1 MTTPLDILI
10 RARNAAG
17 PAFTQLQQQM
27 GGVDRAA
34 GIMSGGLGAAFGLL
48 AGGAAVAAIAGTVR
62 ELQVLGIQSANT
74 GQAFKGLASDAGE
87 SSTEMLAKLRAAS
100 RGMITDLDLM
110 TNANRAMM
118 LGVTSNADDM
128 SRLLEVAATRG
139 RALGRS
145 TADAFTDIVTGIG
158 RMSPLILD
166 NLGIVTG
173 GEKAFDAYAETL
185 GKTAAELT
193 DVEKKQFLVN
203 KVLSETQTS
212 AAAATDGV
220 ASLGVAWANY
230 KAALGEALLGEGG
243 LGAALARGLQGL
255 AEAQQVQNAFTQAVR
270 EFGVD
275 LGEQVFAEMGMAV
288 GETKTFYAALKEV
301 QTQYKQHAI
310 TAPEAIAAIEAL
322 GRAYLHGST
331 YAGVMTRAM
340 DEFNKRAKETGSISV
355 APIQTAYQRLGD
367 AAGITSDT
375 LREMPPIVRDQAV
388 AIRGATGA
396 ISTYNQEL
404 ENLKSTIAGIISASV
419 SGTKGLVDFTESTV
433 GGFDPNGPARDF
445 GRMWDVAVNGF
456 QSQWIDELRSQGL
469 IPDDV
474 IAAGEAALKSFA
486 EGKARAFQSGTDLGL
501 LDTNAIIAQ
510 VRQQLTAN
518 AEMER
523 VRAEILATLTGQ
535 GISRSDASKALGQV
549 LGDGTDA
556 GTSLGADIGTGISTG
571 LNTAGASI
579 AATLKQ
585 QIADASDRI
594 IEAGRIIGRGL
605 GDGLL
610 QVFKDNVPAELVSI
624 LADLVAPEV
633 LKRINA
639 AKTTSG
645 ARP

>member
-1 MTTPLDILI
+1 
-10 RARNAAG
+10 
-17 PAFTQLQQQM
+17 
-27 GGVDRAA
+27 
-34 GIMSGGLGAAFGLL
+34 
-48 AGGAAVAAIAGTVR
+48 
-62 ELQVLGIQSANT
+62 
-74 GQAFKGLASDAGE
+74 
-87 SSTEMLAKLRAAS
+87 
-100 RGMITDLDLM
+100 
-110 TNANRAMM
+110 
-118 LGVTSNADDM
+118 
-128 SRLLEVAATRG
+128 
-139 RALGRS
+139 
-145 TADAFTDIVTGIG
+145 
-158 RMSPLILD
+158 
-166 NLGIVTG
+166 
-173 GEKAFDAYAETL
+173 
-185 GKTAAELT
+185 
-193 DVEKKQFLVN
+193 
-203 KVLSETQTS
+203 
-212 AAAATDGV
+212 
-220 ASLGVAWANY
+220 
-230 KAALGEALLGEGG
+230 
-243 LGAALARGLQGL
+243 
-255 AEAQQVQNAFTQAVR
+255 
-270 EFGVD
+270 
-275 LGEQVFAEMGMAV
+275 MGMAV

>member
-10 RARNAAG
+10 KARNAAG

-27 GGVDRAA
+27 SMADRAA
-34 GIMSGGLGAAFGLL
+34 GVFAGGMTAALGVM
-48 AGGAAVAAIAGTVR
+48 AGGAAVVAIAGTVR
-62 ELQVLGIQSANT
+62 ELQTLGIQSANT
-74 GQAFKGLASDAGE
+74 RQAFQDMAQEAGASSD
-87 SSTEMLAKLRAAS
+87 EMLSKLRAAS

-118 LGVTSNADDM
+118 LGVTTNADEM

-173 GEKAFDAYAETL
+173 GEKAFDAYAEKI
-185 GKTAAELT
+185 GKTSDELT
-193 DVEKKQFLVN
+193 DAEKKQFLVN
-203 KVLSETQTS
+203 KVLSDTP
-212 AAAATDGV
+212 AAAAAAEDSVVT
-220 ASLGVAWANY
+220 LGVAWKNY
-230 KAALGEALLGEGG
+230 SAALGEALLGSGG
-243 LGAALARGLQGL
+243 ISGAIARGLQGL
-255 AEAQQVQNAFTQAVR
+255 ADAQQVQNAFTKAVR
-270 EFGVD
+270 GFGIDVV
-275 LGEQVFAEMGMAV
+275 EQAMTELGMAT
-288 GETKTFYAALKEV
+288 GQTKTFYAALKEV
-301 QTQYKQHAI
+301 QNQYKQHAI
-310 TAPEAIAAIEAL
+310 SAPEAIAAIEAI
-322 GRAYLHGST
+322 GRAYLHGAT

-340 DEFNKRAKETGSISV
+340 DEFNARARETGSISV
-355 APIQTAYQRLGD
+355 APIQTAFPRLAD
-367 AAGITSDT
+367 SAGALSDR
-375 LREMPPIVRDQAV
+375 LRDLPPTIKEQAIAV
-388 AIRGATGA
+388 RGATGA
-396 ISTYNQEL
+396 ISTYNSEL

-419 SGTKGLVDFTESTV
+419 AGTKGLVDFTNATV

-456 QSQWIDELRSQGL
+456 QSQWIDELRAQGL

-474 IAAGEAALKSFA
+474 IAAGEAALKQFA
-486 EGKARAFQSGTDLGL
+486 ESKSRAFQAGTDLGL
-501 LDTNAIIAQ
+501 LDKDAIIAQ

-535 GISRSDASKALGQV
+535 GVNRADASKALGQV
-549 LGDGTDA
+549 LGDGTAA
-556 GTSLGADIGTGISTG
+556 GATIGTDIGTGITTG
-571 LNTAGASI
+571 LNTAGANI

-585 QIADASDRI
+585 QISDASDRI
-594 IEAGRIIGRGL
+594 LEAGKIIGRGL

-633 LKRINA
+633 LKRLNA
-639 AKTTSG
+639 SKTTTG

>member
-1 MTTPLDILI
+1 MATPLQILI
-10 RARNAAG
+10 NARNQAG
-17 PAFTQLQQQM
+17 PAFAQLQQQM

-34 GIMSGGLGAAFGLL
+34 GVLSGGLNAAFGLM
-48 AGGAAVAAIAGTVR
+48 AGGAAVLAIGHTVR
-62 ELQVLGIQSANT
+62 ELQTLGIQSANT
-74 GQAFKGLASDAGE
+74 GQAFRELAHEAGA
-87 SSTEMLAKLRAAS
+87 SSEEMLAKLRAAS

-118 LGVTSNADDM
+118 LGVTNDADEM

-185 GKTAAELT
+185 GKTAEQLT

-203 KVLSETQTS
+203 KVLSETPTS

-220 ASLGVAWANY
+220 ASLGVAWANW
-230 KAALGEALLGEGG
+230 KAQVGEALASVQVGMG
-243 LGAALARGLQGL
+243 LGDMLTHAADMHRIGNAIAAVWQGL
-255 AEAQQVQNAFTQAVR
+255 DVSWIDKLKASLPGATGPAATLNRELEGIRNAAENGT
-270 EFGVD
+270 
-275 LGEQVFAEMGMAV
+275 MSMP
-288 GETKTFYAALKEV
+288 AAIE
-301 QTQYKQHAI
+301 
-310 TAPEAIAAIEAL
+310 AIEAL
-322 GRAYLHGST
+322 GRAYLHGAT
-331 YAGVMTRAM
+331 YAGVMIRPM
-340 DEFNKRAKETGSISV
+340 EEVNKLARETGSISV
-355 APIQTAYQRLGD
+355 APVQTAFPRLADG
-367 AAGITSDT
+367 AGLLSDK
-375 LREMPPIVRDQAV
+375 LREIPPVVRDQTV

-396 ISTYNQEL
+396 ISTYNAEL
-404 ENLKSTIAGIISASV
+404 ENLKSTITSIISTSV
-419 SGTKGLVDFTESTV
+419 SGTKGLVDFTNATV

-456 QSQWIDELRSQGL
+456 NSQWLDELRAQGL

-474 IAAGEAALKSFA
+474 LAAGEAALKQFA
-486 EGKARAFQSGTDLGL
+486 ESKSRAFQAGTDLGL
-501 LDTNAIIAQ
+501 LDIGAVTAQ
-510 VRQQLTAN
+510 VQQQIAAN

-523 VRAEILATLTGQ
+523 MRAQILASLTGA
-535 GISRSDASKALGQV
+535 GVSRADASRALGQV
-549 LGDGTDA
+549 LGDGTAA
-556 GTSLGADIGTGISTG
+556 GATIGGDIATGIPQG
-571 LNTAGASI
+571 LSASGSSI
-579 AATLKQ
+579 AAELKK

-594 IEAGRIIGRGL
+594 LEAGRMIGRGL

-610 QVFKDNVPAELVSI
+610 EVFKDNVPAALVNI

-639 AKTTSG
+639 SKTTTG

>member
-1 MTTPLDILI
+1 
-10 RARNAAG
+10 
-17 PAFTQLQQQM
+17 M

-34 GIMSGGLGAAFGLL
+34 GVMSGGLNAAFGLM
-48 AGGAAVAAIAGTVR
+48 AGGAAVLAIGHTVR
-62 ELQVLGIQSANT
+62 ELQQLGIQSANT
-74 GQAFKGLASDAGE
+74 SQAFRELATDAGA
-87 SSTEMLAKLRAAS
+87 SSTEMLSKLRAAS

-185 GKTAAELT
+185 GKTAAELS

-203 KVLSETQTS
+203 KVISETPVS
-212 AAAATDGV
+212 AAAAQDSV
-220 ASLGVAWANY
+220 ATLGVAWSNF
-230 KAALGEALLGEGG
+230 KAALGEGLSGDFGFGG
-243 LGAALARGLQGL
+243 ALAGFLQFQADLQGISNQINQAM
-255 AEAQQVQNAFTQAVR
+255 AEMDIDWIEKAR
-270 EFGVD
+270 IEFGMVE
-275 LGEQVFAEMGMAV
+275 GPAA
-288 GETKTFYAALKEV
+288 TFYNKLRDIEDQFQLHK
-301 QTQYKQHAI
+301 I
-310 TAPEAIAAIEAL
+310 TAPQAAEAIEAL
-322 GRAYLHGST
+322 GRAYLHGAT
-331 YAGVMTRAM
+331 YAGVMIRPM
-340 DEFNKRAKETGSISV
+340 EEINKLARETGSISV
-355 APIQTAYQRLGD
+355 APVQTAFPRLADG
-367 AAGITSDT
+367 AGMLSDR
-375 LREMPPIVRDQAV
+375 LREIPPIVRDQTV

-396 ISTYNQEL
+396 ISTYNAEL
-404 ENLKSTIAGIISASV
+404 ENLKSTITGIISTSV
-419 SGTKGLVDFTESTV
+419 SGTKGLVDFTNATV

-456 QSQWIDELRSQGL
+456 NSQWLDELRAQGL

-474 IAAGEAALKSFA
+474 LAAGEAALKQFA
-486 EGKARAFQSGTDLGL
+486 ESKSRAFQAGTDLGL
-501 LDTNAIIAQ
+501 LDIGAVTAQ
-510 VRQQLTAN
+510 VQQQIAAN
-518 AEMER
+518 AEMDR
-523 VRAEILATLTGQ
+523 MRAQILASLTGA
-535 GISRSDASKALGQV
+535 GVSRSDASRALGQV
-549 LGDGTDA
+549 LGDGTAA
-556 GTSLGADIGTGISTG
+556 GATIGGDIATGIPQG
-571 LNTAGASI
+571 LSASGSNI
-579 AATLKQ
+579 ATELKK

-594 IEAGRIIGRGL
+594 LEAGRMIGRGL

-610 QVFKDNVPAELVSI
+610 EVFRDNVPAALVNI

-639 AKTTSG
+639 SKTTSG